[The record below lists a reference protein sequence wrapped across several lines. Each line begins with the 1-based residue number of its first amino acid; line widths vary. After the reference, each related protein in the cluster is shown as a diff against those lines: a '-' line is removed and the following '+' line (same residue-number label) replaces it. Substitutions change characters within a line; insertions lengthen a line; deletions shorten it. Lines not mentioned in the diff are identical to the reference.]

1 MICQGS
7 ELLIH
12 LSLVLVNFENIAIN
26 LVIFKNQAYYAPSL
40 PVLIVHKVT
49 FSVEMGAGL
58 IDRARCHSAPTYVYE
73 HCTEPS
79 FSKDSAFS
87 GSLDLRPDFSRCDH
101 GDCYSFIFG
110 LPFYAENAQGVKFTE
125 MEKQFSKK
133 WITELTQFMKSGS
146 PSEEW
151 PDFRQSEQL
160 MSLSAEKSYTRSLTD
175 YERLVESYFVDE
187 VKDHLC

>member
-12 LSLVLVNFENIAIN
+12 LSLVLVNFENFAIN
-26 LVIFKNQAYYAPSL
+26 LVISKNQVYYASSL
-40 PVLIVHKVT
+40 RIVHKVT
-49 FSVEMGAGL
+49 LSVEMGAGL

-79 FSKDSAFS
+79 FSKDTAFS

-110 LPFYAENAQGVKFTE
+110 LPFYAENAQGVKFTD
-125 MEKQFSKK
+125 MEKQFSKQ

-175 YERLVESYFVDE
+175 YERLVESYFVNE